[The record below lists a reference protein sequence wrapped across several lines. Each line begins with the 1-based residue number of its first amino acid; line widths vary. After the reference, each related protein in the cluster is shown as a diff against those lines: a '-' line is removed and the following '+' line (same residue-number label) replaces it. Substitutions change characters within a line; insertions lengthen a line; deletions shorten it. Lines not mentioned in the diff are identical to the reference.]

1 MVGGSNPLE
10 DANFM
15 KVNLEKLIK
24 DIEEAFNPASIFIYG
39 SRARDDFYEG
49 SDYEIGVLMKKNN
62 YVSRM
67 EIKNKW
73 DIKKWGGKRVPVCF
87 LFPCDLHSYSFSL

>member
-67 EIKNKW
+67 EIKNKL
-73 DIKKWGGKRVPVCF
+73 DIKKWGGKRVPVF
-87 LFPCDLHSYSFSL
+87 V